1 MAEAWGGTLLSAYSL
16 AGRLGI
22 PFFPLYLRW
31 RASTGRED
39 AARFTER
46 HGHPSAPRPAGPL
59 IWVHAAS
66 VGETVAATSL
76 VRRLMAAGH
85 FVVLTTVTVT
95 GARTAARIGGDRLVH
110 QYSPLDVRPWVDRFL
125 RYWRPSL
132 AIFVESEVWPVTTD
146 QLVVR
151 RIPHVIV
158 NARMS
163 QHSFERWNSL
173 GGASRRI
180 FGRISLALAQ
190 TDADAARMSELG
202 LRRVETLG
210 NLKFDTPPPDAPP
223 EALGALRTALGDRPV
238 WLAASTHPGEEDIAA
253 QAHDRLRATHP
264 RLLTIIVPRH
274 PERGAALAEQL
285 RSGGRLVSVRSRG
298 EPLPGADGILL
309 ADTLGELGLFYR
321 LAPVSFV
328 GGSLVPRGGQ
338 NPIEPVR
345 LGSAVVHGP
354 DTPNFASVYGALDA
368 GGGAVIVRDAG
379 ALAAAVGHL
388 LAEPEERRLQGE
400 AAERALRP
408 FSGALDRTLA
418 VLAPF
423 LAAGETPPW

>member
-1 MAEAWGGTLLSAYSL
+1 MADAWGGALLSAYSL
-16 AGRLGI
+16 AGRAGI

-39 AARFTER
+39 PERFAER
-46 HGHPSAPRPAGPL
+46 HGRPSAPRPAGPL
-59 IWVHAAS
+59 VWIHAAS

-76 VRRLMAAGH
+76 IRRLMAEGH
-85 FVVLTTVTVT
+85 FVLLTTVTVT
-95 GARTAARIGGDRLVH
+95 GAKTAARIGGARIVH

-125 RYWRPSL
+125 RYWRPSV

-146 QLVVR
+146 QLVIR

-163 QHSFERWNSL
+163 EHSFDRWHSL
-173 GGASRRI
+173 GGASRRV

-190 TDADAARMSELG
+190 TEADATRIATLG
-202 LRRVETLG
+202 ARRVEVLG
-210 NLKFDTPPPDAPP
+210 NLKFDAPPPDAPP
-223 EALGALRTALGDRPV
+223 EALAALRAAIGDRPV

-253 QAHDRLRATHP
+253 QAHDRLKGAWP
-264 RLLTIIVPRH
+264 RLLTIVVPRH
-274 PERGAALAEQL
+274 PERGPALGELL
-285 RSGGRLVSVRSRG
+285 RGGGRAVSLRSRG
-298 EPLPGADGILL
+298 EPLPAGDGILL

-321 LAPVSFV
+321 VAAVSFV

-354 DTPNFASVYGALDA
+354 DTPNFAAVYGALDA

-418 VLAPF
+418 ALAPF